1 MSAALPVV
9 LVPVGTDDEA
19 LDACLGALDAAA
31 CEEHA
36 CGWPMM
42 RRPARAGAQ

>member
-19 LDACLGALDAAA
+19 LMPVWAHWMPPRPPARG
-31 CEEHA
+31 
-36 CGWPMM
+36 CGWLTT
-42 RRPARAGAQ
+42 RRPARVAAR